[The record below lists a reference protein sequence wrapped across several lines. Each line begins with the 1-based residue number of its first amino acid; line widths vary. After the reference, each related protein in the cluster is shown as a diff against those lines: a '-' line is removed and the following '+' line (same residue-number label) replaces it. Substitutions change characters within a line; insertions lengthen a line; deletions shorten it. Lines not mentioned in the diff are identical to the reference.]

1 MCWALVLVLVV
12 LRAPGVVIVV
22 KGMLFV
28 FCRMFRKG
36 SSSLDALQQVGSRR
50 RRTGPDHVS
59 AYRELWTTR
68 PLSFRKSVSPSL
80 APLPVACVA
89 KHGQGR
95 RSGGFAWHGAAIS
108 HASMF
113 FVARMLRLCWQ
124 DHFNDVVS
132 NGLSIVAII
141 LATQVNKLWFFDPL
155 FAILFACFIVFNW
168 TVTGRGAC
176 RGVQGQT
183 TTPSLSCA
191 RVTLTPL

>member
-1 MCWALVLVLVV
+1 VCWALVLVLVV

-22 KGMLFV
+22 KGTLFV

-89 KHGQGR
+89 KHGQAALLGTAQQFLMHPCFLLLGCCVYVGR
-95 RSGGFAWHGAAIS
+95 ITS
-108 HASMF
+108 
-113 FVARMLRLCWQ
+113 
-124 DHFNDVVS
+124 
-132 NGLSIVAII
+132 
-141 LATQVNKLWFFDPL
+141 
-155 FAILFACFIVFNW
+155 
-168 TVTGRGAC
+168 
-176 RGVQGQT
+176 T
-183 TTPSLSCA
+183 TSYPMG
-191 RVTLTPL
+191 